1 MVGYSRAEFS
11 VQPVLTEETVDASVC
26 KSYERGSLVPNRLK
40 TVCVVDD
47 DTSVLKALGRLLSS
61 AGLCM
66 TGFSDPRLFLEHA
79 KEHKV
84 ALAIIDVW
92 MPELSGLEVQR
103 LLQTIAPGTPVI
115 IMTAR
120 DDPGLDSIAFAQGAV
135 AFFAKPFSDTLLLE
149 AVFRALPE
157 TDGDRDVSRRTG
169 GT

>member
-26 KSYERGSLVPNRLK
+26 ESYERGSLVPNRLK

>member
-11 VQPVLTEETVDASVC
+11 VQPVLTEETVDASVFE
-26 KSYERGSLVPNRLK
+26 SYERRSLVPNRLQ
-40 TVCVVDD
+40 TICVVDD

-79 KEHKV
+79 KEHWV
-84 ALAIIDVW
+84 PLVILDVW

-103 LLQTIAPGTPVI
+103 LLQTIAPSTPVI

-120 DDPGLDSIAFAQGAV
+120 DDPGTDRIAFTQGAV
-135 AFFAKPFSDTLLLE
+135 GFFTKPFNDSAFLD
-149 AVFRALPE
+149 AVLRALPAA
-157 TDGDRDVSRRTG
+157 DGDRDVSRRPG